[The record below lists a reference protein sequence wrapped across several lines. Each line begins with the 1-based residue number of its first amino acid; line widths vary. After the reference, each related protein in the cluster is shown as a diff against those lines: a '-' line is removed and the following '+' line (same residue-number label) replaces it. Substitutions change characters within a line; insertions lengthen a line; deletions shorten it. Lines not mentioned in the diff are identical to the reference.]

1 MLRPD
6 ERHAL
11 AEKVWF
17 GEKAHSDYELSSLFW
32 QFGVSRFGASEL
44 IKPGTNGKGKADRVS

>member
-17 GEKAHSDYELSSLFW
+17 GEKAHSDYELSSWFW
-32 QFGVSRFGASEL
+32 QFGGSRFRASEI
-44 IKPGTNGKGKADRVS
+44 IKLGTSDHSAT

>member
-17 GEKAHSDYELSSLFW
+17 GEKAHSDYELSSWFW
-32 QFGVSRFGASEL
+32 QFGVSRFGASE
-44 IKPGTNGKGKADRVS
+44 IKLGTSDHSAT

>member
-11 AEKVWF
+11 AETVRF
-17 GEKAHSDYELSSLFW
+17 GEKAQSDYELSSRFW
-32 QFGVSRFGASEL
+32 QFGLSRFAASEI
-44 IKPGTNGKGKADRVS
+44 IKMGKNGKRKADRVS